1 MIDSILYNVYR
12 LLLLG
17 EAERLGI
24 IDKEKYKNI
33 LTKLLNVYQTENE
46 GSDKDEMS

>member
-1 MIDSILYNVYR
+1 MTDFILDNIYR

-24 IDKEKYKNI
+24 IDKEMYKNF

-46 GSDKDEMS
+46 DEE

>member
-1 MIDSILYNVYR
+1 MTDSILDNIYR

-24 IDKEKYKNI
+24 IDKKMYKNL
-33 LTKLLNVYQTENE
+33 LTELLNVYQTENE
-46 GSDKDEMS
+46 VSE

>member
-1 MIDSILYNVYR
+1 MTDSILHNIYR

-24 IDKEKYKNI
+24 ISKKVYKNI
-33 LTKLLNVYQTENE
+33 LTKLLNVYQTEW
-46 GSDKDEMS
+46 GDAK

>member
-1 MIDSILYNVYR
+1 MIDSILDNIYR

-24 IDKEKYKNI
+24 IDKKMYKNLI
-33 LTKLLNVYQTENE
+33 TKLLNIYQTESEVNE
-46 GSDKDEMS
+46 